1 LQGNLENQT
10 DHTYGT
16 QIGHYMSAK
25 FLTPHN
31 KNRIARLQTPTIP
44 NSLLCVSFW
53 YKTYGDIELNLR
65 ILKAG
70 IYDSNS
76 LFTVRGAHGDEW
88 SLAQV
93 TVNNATSSQI
103 SFEAVDLGS
112 EFGDG
117 DAWLDDVEIKL
128 KECAPIGA
136 CDFEDGL
143 CGFSFLT
150 SASDFEWVVLNGYF
164 GIGQN
169 IWSVPTFDSTL
180 NSSLGSFLYLDTN
193 NKLKGKRAL
202 IESEII
208 ESYTSNKT
216 GKCVQF
222 FLKTN
227 INNRATLKL
236 NRKNKLNGDLIELF
250 STNEANTQDVWVL
263 KEVQLTEV
271 SSGVNYPYSFVFE
284 GIVGENESN
293 KLGQM
298 AIDDIKIYDGTC
310 QIQIFSSSS
319 SAATTSSTS
328 ITSPLTSTS
337 ITSPLTSTSITSPL
351 TSKLTSFFSSTS
363 SSSSPSTSTKSNR
376 PNECLNYCQN
386 GGVCSLTLNNEPACN
401 CTGTAFEGKKCEF
414 PIKAPKEP
422 ENNSNLF

>member
-76 LFTVRGAHGDEW
+76 LFTVRGAHGPEW

-93 TVNNATSSQI
+93 TINNATSSQI
-103 SFEAVDLGS
+103 SFEALDLGS

-117 DAWLDDVEIKL
+117 DVWLDDIEIKL
-128 KECAPIGA
+128 KECAPLGA

-150 SASDFEWVVLNGYF
+150 SASDFEWVILNGYF

-208 ESYTSNKT
+208 GSYTSNQT

-236 NRKNKLNGDLIELF
+236 NRKNKLNGDLIEMF
-250 STNEANTQDVWVL
+250 STNEANTQDAWVL

-319 SAATTSSTS
+319 AATTSSTS
-328 ITSPLTSTS
+328 LTSS
-337 ITSPLTSTSITSPL
+337 L
-351 TSKLTSFFSSTS
+351 TSKLTSFFSSS
-363 SSSSPSTSTKSNR
+363 SSSSISSSSPSTSKSSSTTNR
-376 PNECLNYCQN
+376 PNECLNYCKN
-386 GGVCSLTLNNEPACN
+386 GGVCSFTVNNGLACN
-401 CTGTAFEGKKCEF
+401 CTNTGFEGKNCEF
-414 PIKAPKEP
+414 PIKTPKDP
-422 ENNSNLF
+422 ESNSNLFLKI